1 MRTIAVI
8 AAVIATACQ
17 PLVVPI
23 DEAAGFRTD
32 WQVTPAAGMDALLLI
47 GAAAGDVMQAGIY
60 GQEIAEIRSTLS
72 PAGLDAIDTLGREVR
87 DKRGLLLG
95 PSLAYFFSAG
105 PVETLDDV
113 IASAADPVA
122 QLKPGLMQ
130 SPHWDAQEFDGAL
143 QMMPLIHRALTALAD
158 AGFDEW
164 YDEHYRADVELA
176 VERNLS
182 AVSGY
187 DVIPEQERLLGRELD
202 PGIEIIIVNF
212 SKPYG
217 IRITGQRFI
226 AYHGW
231 DGDIQLRVA
240 AHELFHPPFAP
251 DDEELREL
259 LRELENDAWVRS
271 IVENHD
277 PKYGYNSFMGV
288 VNEGSTQ
295 ALDQIVSE
303 RLGFAQDPG
312 ERWRT
317 QDDGMHMLAAALY
330 DAMNSSGFAERG
342 GNYADW
348 FKASLE
354 AGELTPEK
362 VRARAS
368 AVVGASAVNRW
379 YELMTPVE
387 TGTPPTRR

>member
-1 MRTIAVI
+1 MRIIIVVI
-8 AAVIATACQ
+8 ALVACACQ
-17 PLVVPI
+17 PVV
-23 DEAAGFRTD
+23 EATKPGAEFRTE

-60 GQEIAEIRSTLS
+60 GDEIADIRSRL
-72 PAGLDAIDTLGREVR
+72 PGDGLEAIDTLGREVR
-87 DKRGLLLG
+87 EKRGLLLG

-113 IASAADPVA
+113 IASAADPVTR
-122 QLKPGLMQ
+122 LKPGLEQ
-130 SPHWDAQEFDGAL
+130 SPHWSKEEFDGAM
-143 QMMPLIHRALTALAD
+143 QMMPMIHRALTALD
-158 AGFDEW
+158 EAGFDDW
-164 YDEHYRADVELA
+164 YDERFRSQVERA
-176 VERNLS
+176 VERNLA
-182 AVSGY
+182 AVSDY
-187 DVIPEQERLLGRELD
+187 DVIPEQERLLGRKLD

-251 DDEELREL
+251 DDGELRDL
-259 LRELENDAWVRS
+259 LGELENDAWMKS

-295 ALDQIVSE
+295 ALDQLVSE
-303 RLGFAQDPG
+303 RLGFAQDPAQ
-312 ERWRT
+312 RWRT
-317 QDDGMHMLAAALY
+317 SDGGMHMLAAALY
-330 DAMNSSGFAERG
+330 DAMRKSGFADRG
-342 GNYADW
+342 GNYATW
-348 FKASLE
+348 FKASL
-354 AGELTPEK
+354 ASGALAPDK
-362 VRARAS
+362 VREHAA
-368 AVVGASAVNRW
+368 AVVGRAAVDRW
-379 YELMTPVE
+379 YGLDDSRHAGAAAP
-387 TGTPPTRR
+387 

>member
-1 MRTIAVI
+1 MRIIIVVI
-8 AAVIATACQ
+8 ALIACACQ
-17 PLVVPI
+17 PVV
-23 DEAAGFRTD
+23 EATNAREAFKTE

-47 GAAAGDVMQAGIY
+47 GAAAGDVMQAEIY
-60 GQEIAEIRSTLS
+60 GDEIADIRSRLS
-72 PAGLDAIDTLGREVR
+72 AGGLEAIDTLGREVR
-87 DKRGLLLG
+87 EKRGLLLG

-105 PVETLDDV
+105 PVGTLDDV

-122 QLKPGLMQ
+122 RLKPALMQ
-130 SPHWDAQEFDGAL
+130 SPHWDEEEFDGAM
-143 QMMPLIHRALTALAD
+143 QMMPIVHRALTALD
-158 AGFDEW
+158 EAGFNAW
-164 YDEHYRADVELA
+164 YDERFRVDVERAVDSNLA
-176 VERNLS
+176 
-182 AVSGY
+182 AVSSY

-231 DGDIQLRVA
+231 DGGIQLRVA

-251 DDEELREL
+251 DDAELREL
-259 LRELENDAWVRS
+259 LDELENDAWVQS

-303 RLGFAQDPG
+303 RLGFAKDPG

-317 QDDGMHMLAAALY
+317 SDGGMHMLAAALY
-330 DAMNSSGFAERG
+330 DAMKTSGFADRG

-348 FKASLE
+348 LKTSLGNG
-354 AGELTPEK
+354 ALTPDK
-362 VRARAS
+362 VRQHAAT
-368 AVVGASAVNRW
+368 VVGETAVDRW
-379 YELMTPVE
+379 FQMIDAQQ
-387 TGTPPTRR
+387 TPPAS